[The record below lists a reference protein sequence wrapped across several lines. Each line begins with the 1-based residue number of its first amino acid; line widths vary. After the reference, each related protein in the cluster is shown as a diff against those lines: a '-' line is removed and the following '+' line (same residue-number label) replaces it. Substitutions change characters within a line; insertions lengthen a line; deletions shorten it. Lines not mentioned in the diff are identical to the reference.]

1 FLGYNGSIKKQIN
14 QAKAAVMYPPHGL
27 HTLLTG
33 DTGVGKSL
41 FASLMYNY
49 AVYQNALD
57 KNSPFIVFNC
67 ADYASNPQLLVSHIF
82 GHVKGAFTGA
92 TRDKFGLLSEAD
104 GGMLFLDEV
113 HRLPPEGQEMIFYFM
128 DTGTYGLLG
137 ETQRSR
143 KAQILLICATT
154 EEPNSTLLS
163 TFLRRIPIKI
173 NIPNLA

>member
-1 FLGYNGSIKKQIN
+1 
-14 QAKAAVMYPPHGL
+14 
-27 HTLLTG
+27 
-33 DTGVGKSL
+33 
-41 FASLMYNY
+41 MYNY

-137 ETQRSR
+137 RHSVVVRHKYYLFAPPPKSLILRCFPLFCGVSQSKSIFLILPNVHLAIRS
-143 KAQILLICATT
+143 IC
-154 EEPNSTLLS
+154 
-163 TFLRRIPIKI
+163 
-173 NIPNLA
+173 

>member
-1 FLGYNGSIKKQIN
+1 
-14 QAKAAVMYPPHGL
+14 
-27 HTLLTG
+27 
-33 DTGVGKSL
+33 
-41 FASLMYNY
+41 
-49 AVYQNALD
+49 
-57 KNSPFIVFNC
+57 
-67 ADYASNPQLLVSHIF
+67 SNPQLLVSHIF

-173 NIPNLA
+173 NIPNLAERSPGDQVDLLKYLLEIEARKINCAITIDTDSAKAIIGSSFSGNV